1 MNSKSYAVVK
11 IILSILL
18 IILIQMNIDMNVL
31 PHESFYSKDRV
42 TDVFLFAVIYCSFSI
57 WEKGKNKY
65 KRWSLIIA
73 SFIAVFYVFGYNIE
87 RYLDIFTRYNHN
99 WIMGK
104 LFLKW
109 IGCWY
114 AFSTLLLL
122 SYERLDK
129 LKRWN
134 INKKIAGISKF
145 VRYLLLTLI
154 FVICWTFSLINNFP
168 GVIYADSWN
177 QIYQALGIENFTNHH
192 PMIHTLFL
200 KICFIMGGDIKKGII
215 LYTIISFFGIIF
227 ILSGIINLMIEEN
240 FDLRMI
246 IISCFLYLF
255 FPSIQMF
262 AITITKDSWFAAFV
276 GIFLLELYIVL
287 INKKWGGHTAALA
300 VAATGVGIF
309 RKNGIYLLIFTVVYM
324 SIYMCIC
331 KKKRIKKSLIIC
343 MFAIFL
349 NMSIEKGIL
358 YFSTIDQGSPREMLS
373 LPIQQMARIEKNVKV
388 LNSELKKEI
397 DSFFKDGI
405 DLGEKYYP
413 LISDNAKDCFDEKK
427 YYGREKE
434 FLILSIRLFC
444 KYPEESLEAFMCNS
458 FGYWYPIAVNWFYAE
473 NCNKQ
478 LNIGKIVEQHEYPW
492 SVEYIYFNEFK
503 NITGLAS
510 FLSIGMIFWI
520 YMIIGGYLAANK
532 KYEKLTLII
541 PMGALWITSVASPVY
556 NELRYVLSIYIVLPV
571 IGQLVITDLN
581 DINGDLSKEEI

>member
-1 MNSKSYAVVK
+1 
-11 IILSILL
+11 
-18 IILIQMNIDMNVL
+18 
-31 PHESFYSKDRV
+31 
-42 TDVFLFAVIYCSFSI
+42 
-57 WEKGKNKY
+57 
-65 KRWSLIIA
+65 
-73 SFIAVFYVFGYNIE
+73 
-87 RYLDIFTRYNHN
+87 
-99 WIMGK
+99 
-104 LFLKW
+104 
-109 IGCWY
+109 
-114 AFSTLLLL
+114 
-122 SYERLDK
+122 
-129 LKRWN
+129 
-134 INKKIAGISKF
+134 
-145 VRYLLLTLI
+145 
-154 FVICWTFSLINNFP
+154 
-168 GVIYADSWN
+168 
-177 QIYQALGIENFTNHH
+177 
-192 PMIHTLFL
+192 
-200 KICFIMGGDIKKGII
+200 
-215 LYTIISFFGIIF
+215 
-227 ILSGIINLMIEEN
+227 
-240 FDLRMI
+240 
-246 IISCFLYLF
+246 
-255 FPSIQMF
+255 
-262 AITITKDSWFAAFV
+262 
-276 GIFLLELYIVL
+276 
-287 INKKWGGHTAALA
+287 
-300 VAATGVGIF
+300 
-309 RKNGIYLLIFTVVYM
+309 
-324 SIYMCIC
+324 MCIC

-581 DINGDLSKEEI
+581 DINGDLSKEKI